1 MKNLATI
8 DKESLKHRIAEV
20 LSEILSDKHDCK
32 VTLRFV
38 PRDQQGDEE
47 DERNERITA

>member
-1 MKNLATI
+1 MNNLENV
-8 DKESLKHRIAEV
+8 DRDSLKERIAKA

-38 PRDQQGDEE
+38 PKDQKRSE
-47 DERNERITA
+47 DGWMSA